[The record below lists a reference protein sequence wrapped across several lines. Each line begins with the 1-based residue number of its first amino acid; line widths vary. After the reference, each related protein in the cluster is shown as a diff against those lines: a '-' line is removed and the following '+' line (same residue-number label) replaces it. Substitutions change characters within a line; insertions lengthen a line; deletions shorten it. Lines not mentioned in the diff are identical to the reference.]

1 MGCANCQESLAV
13 TDVDVS
19 SSASAPEQGTC
30 RKTEKPTQNLRRKGI
45 ALILP
50 AGTVNPSATCRT
62 WATVPL
68 ILKKHEIP
76 RTASTWEY
84 RHKQQSVSL
93 IRNTCVPVCH
103 LYRKKKKVTDEHQS
117 NSSDFFLLGG
127 GGGGGGGRGV
137 GGRVRGWG
145 GGGGGY
151 VGGGDGW
158 GVGG

>member
-19 SSASAPEQGTC
+19 ISASAPEQGTC
-30 RKTEKPTQNLRRKGI
+30 HKTEKPTQNLKRKGI

-68 ILKKHEIP
+68 ILKSAKYPAQLQLGNIG
-76 RTASTWEY
+76 TSSKA
-84 RHKQQSVSL
+84 VSL

-103 LYRKKKKVTDEHQS
+103 LYRKKGKRLLTNINQTHPIS
-117 NSSDFFLLGG
+117 FFWAEWGG
-127 GGGGGGGRGV
+127 GARGGGGR
-137 GGRVRGWG
+137 WG

-151 VGGGDGW
+151 VGGGGGW
-158 GVGG
+158 WGGGG